1 MKGAQSVCKEEE
13 DEGRPR
19 RERVDARVS
28 VREDEVARVG
38 GGGGERRAM
47 VVEVVRWC

>member
-1 MKGAQSVCKEEE
+1 MKRAQSVCKEKE

-28 VREDEVARVG
+28 VREDEVVRVG
-38 GGGGERRAM
+38 GGGGGRRAC
-47 VVEVVRWC
+47 VVKVET